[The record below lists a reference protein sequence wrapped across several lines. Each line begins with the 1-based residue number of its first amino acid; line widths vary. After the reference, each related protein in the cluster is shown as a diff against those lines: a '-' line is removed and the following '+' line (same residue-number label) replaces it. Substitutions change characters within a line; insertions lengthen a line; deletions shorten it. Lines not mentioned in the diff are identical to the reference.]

1 MHAIE
6 KIEKRKLIFSFIDK
20 KIKIKS
26 GIHWNQEEIMVCSLT
41 IKKRIT
47 EDHNPDIVAHN

>member
-1 MHAIE
+1 MQLKKE
-6 KIEKRKLIFSFIDK
+6 NWYFLLLIK

-26 GIHWNQEEIMVCSLT
+26 GIHWNQEELMVCSLT

-47 EDHNPDIVAHN
+47 EDHNPCRYCSTQLV